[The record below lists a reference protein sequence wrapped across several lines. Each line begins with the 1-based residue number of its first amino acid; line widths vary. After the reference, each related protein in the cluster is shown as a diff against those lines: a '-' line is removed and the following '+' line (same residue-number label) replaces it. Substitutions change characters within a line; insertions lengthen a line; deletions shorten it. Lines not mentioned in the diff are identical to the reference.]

1 MALASP
7 RLWAGILIDIR
18 HSPGEG
24 ISSKIVDLY
33 VSRAKADLNIR
44 LRFPL
49 SNTRADPHYVSRRLS
64 PELRFCIC
72 KHRNLISSYLLYEYA
87 GQCYGELVG
96 TLENLTSLRL
106 LSERL
111 PSDG

>member
-44 LRFPL
+44 LRFPWIL
-49 SNTRADPHYVSRRLS
+49 TTPPALFPPNSDVVFSNTETLYPV
-64 PELRFCIC
+64 I
-72 KHRNLISSYLLYEYA
+72 LYEYV

-96 TLENLTSLRL
+96 SLENLTSLRL